1 MKLPSGIAKNSTLME
16 NIFCLFVCI
25 VNKIP
30 LIMCGKPGTSKSLS
44 FQILYD
50 NMRGENLEKDFFKKY
65 PEILIFSYQGS
76 KTSTSEGVQKVFNRA
91 NMCLKK
97 HLEKIQKNNSKNE
110 NSIIPVIYFDEMGL
124 AEESPHNPLKVIHSE
139 LEYDDREQKV
149 GFVGISNWKLDASKM
164 NRAIFLG
171 VPNLEEKDLQETAEE
186 IAQNLDEQIYIKYKE
201 RHKLFIKN

>member
-1 MKLPSGIAKNSTLME
+1 
-16 NIFCLFVCI
+16 
-25 VNKIP
+25 
-30 LIMCGKPGTSKSLS
+30 MCGKPGTSKSLS

-91 NMCLKK
+91 NICLKK
-97 HLEKIQKNNSKNE
+97 HLEKIKKNNSNNE
-110 NSIIPVIYFDEMGL
+110 MSIIPVIYFDEMGL

-171 VPNLEEKDLQETAEE
+171 VPNLEESDLQETATE
-186 IAQNLDEQIYIKYKE
+186 IAQNLNAQIYIKYKE
-201 RHKLFIKN
+201 LFSNLVKTYWNYKDFTKTINQSEFHS